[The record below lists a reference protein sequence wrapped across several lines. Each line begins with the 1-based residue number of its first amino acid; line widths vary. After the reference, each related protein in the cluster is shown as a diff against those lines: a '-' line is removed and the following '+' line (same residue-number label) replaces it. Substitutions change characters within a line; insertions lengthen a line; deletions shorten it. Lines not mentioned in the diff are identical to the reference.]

1 MSSRADGRRAAGPGQ
16 SIRQRGNQGM
26 KVLCSIYRSP
36 RKDGMYLY
44 VPRDKGLAGVPE
56 DLLRLF
62 GKPEHSMDL
71 ILSPER
77 KLAREDIHQVLENLQ
92 GQGYHLQMPPRQ
104 EDWVMH
110 LPDELLTRNDPVCAG
125 RAWLP
130 GLLYVLLRD
139 LLVQRPVVV
148 GHAEQEQAA
157 GEEVDDGGDPLAH
170 VQAVG
175 AEHAEEGQQY
185 PGQVE
190 VDPPGAEARIRLPV
204 HGRDQKQVND
214 PAN

>member
-1 MSSRADGRRAAGPGQ
+1 ASRADGRRAAGPGQ

-77 KLAREDIHQVLENLQ
+77 KPAREDIHQLLESLQ
-92 GQGYHLQMPPRQ
+92 GQGYHLQIPPRQ
-104 EDWVMH
+104 EASAMQ
-110 LPDELLTRNDPVCAG
+110 LPDETPSRNETV
-125 RAWLP
+125 
-130 GLLYVLLRD
+130 
-139 LLVQRPVVV
+139 
-148 GHAEQEQAA
+148 
-157 GEEVDDGGDPLAH
+157 
-170 VQAVG
+170 
-175 AEHAEEGQQY
+175 
-185 PGQVE
+185 
-190 VDPPGAEARIRLPV
+190 
-204 HGRDQKQVND
+204 
-214 PAN
+214 

>member
-1 MSSRADGRRAAGPGQ
+1 
-16 SIRQRGNQGM
+16 M
-26 KVLCSIYRSP
+26 KLLCSIYRSP

-77 KLAREDIHQVLENLQ
+77 RLAREDIHQVLENLQ

-110 LPDELLTRNDPVCAG
+110 LPDELLTRNDPV
-125 RAWLP
+125 
-130 GLLYVLLRD
+130 
-139 LLVQRPVVV
+139 
-148 GHAEQEQAA
+148 
-157 GEEVDDGGDPLAH
+157 
-170 VQAVG
+170 
-175 AEHAEEGQQY
+175 
-185 PGQVE
+185 
-190 VDPPGAEARIRLPV
+190 
-204 HGRDQKQVND
+204 
-214 PAN
+214 